1 MEIVLNDPQVAHVFA
16 ASHEAEAKESNSE
29 EVDKQFKPPMKMK
42 IICSY
47 LYFIQGVALALPATM
62 PLMYPE
68 LPPYWI
74 LSIFSAATLPFS
86 FKFIEGT
93 SAKTQRPSLRSSPAS
108 VMARGRRG

>member
-1 MEIVLNDPQVAHVFA
+1 MEIVLNGPQVADA
-16 ASHEAEAKESNSE
+16 LASSQEDGRNNNSE
-29 EVDKQFKPPMKMK
+29 HLDGQFEPPMKMK

-47 LYFIQGVALALPATM
+47 LYFIQGVVLALPATM

-93 SAKTQRPSLRSSPAS
+93 SAITQRPSLRSSPTS
-108 VMARGRRG
+108 TTARGRRG